1 MRVYGALMWSLGK
14 VLNTP
19 EVVRV
24 YIGYAFGS
32 FVWFLFGYTL
42 NSFAIVFNLCRS
54 FNDKPINEAV
64 VGPIGKELFEK
75 EQSDLITD
83 LMTIPKKACDRKVWF
98 RVINKDSFSNKK
110 HERDLFCKLTNFSFT
125 VFQINEFVK
134 RARAA
139 KINAYI
145 MSHLKK
151 EMPAMM
157 GKSKAQQRLM
167 DNLQQEFEKVS
178 NI

>member
-1 MRVYGALMWSLGK
+1 M
-14 VLNTP
+14 
-19 EVVRV
+19 
-24 YIGYAFGS
+24 S
-32 FVWFLFGYTL
+32 F
-42 NSFAIVFNLCRS
+42 SFIVF
-54 FNDKPINEAV
+54 K
-64 VGPIGKELFEK
+64 
-75 EQSDLITD
+75 
-83 LMTIPKKACDRKVWF
+83 
-98 RVINKDSFSNKK
+98 
-110 HERDLFCKLTNFSFT
+110 
-125 VFQINEFVK
+125 INEFVK

>member
-1 MRVYGALMWSLGK
+1 MEPWCGPLVKFWTHQRSCVSILGMR
-14 VLNTP
+14 LNTTW
-19 EVVRV
+19 VVCLV
-24 YIGYAFGS
+24 
-32 FVWFLFGYTL
+32 LFGYTL
-42 NSFAIVFNLCRS
+42 NSFAIAFNLCRS

-75 EQSDLITD
+75 EQNDLITD
-83 LMTIPKKACDRKVWF
+83 LMTIPKKACDRKAWF
-98 RVINKDSFSNKK
+98 RRVTNKDLFSNKK
-110 HERDLFCKLTNFSFT
+110 HGRLFCRLMSFSFI
-125 VFQINEFVK
+125 VFKINEFVK

-139 KINAYI
+139 TINAYI

-178 NI
+178 TI